1 MHKKHQLKCVVHL
14 PMQLVLLSIMYLWGN
29 KTDLGI
35 GPGGM
40 GMGIGNFC
48 TFFLFHAADVFP
60 FKSY

>member
-1 MHKKHQLKCVVHL
+1 
-14 PMQLVLLSIMYLWGN
+14 MQLVLLSIMYLWGN

-35 GPGGM
+35 GPGGIDM
-40 GMGIGNFC
+40 GMGNFC